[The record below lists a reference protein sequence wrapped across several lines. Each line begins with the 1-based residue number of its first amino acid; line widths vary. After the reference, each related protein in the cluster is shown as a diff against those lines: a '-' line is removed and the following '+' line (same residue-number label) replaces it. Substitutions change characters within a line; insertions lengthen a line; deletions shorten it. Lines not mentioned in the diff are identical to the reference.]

1 MPLRF
6 RKIFKIAP
14 GFRINLSK
22 RGFSTS
28 IGKPGGTLNIGKNGI
43 RPTVGIPGT
52 GLSFTPSQSNAKS
65 TASASGLATNVIIFI
80 VSLLLIC
87 IISACCIGVIFS
99 DTGEGASTP
108 TVEATQNISIII
120 ANTSSAAQTQ
130 TMISAPPTSTPFIL
144 DTPTMLPPVTLAPTW
159 TAFPTDT
166 PLVLSTLNVL
176 PGLPNSGVCSCAGDT
191 LNCSD
196 FSTHNSA
203 QACFASC
210 TAQGVGDIH
219 KLDQNN
225 DGLACESLP

>member
-1 MPLRF
+1 MPFRF

-52 GLSFTPSQSNAKS
+52 GLSFTPSQSNASS
-65 TASASGLATNVIIFI
+65 TASTSGVAMNVIIFI
-80 VSLLLIC
+80 VSLILIC
-87 IISACCIGVIFS
+87 IISVCCIGVIFS
-99 DTGEGASTP
+99 GTGESASTP
-108 TVEATQNISIII
+108 TVEATQDISIII
-120 ANTSSAAQTQ
+120 ANTSSAAETQ

-144 DTPTMLPPVTLAPTW
+144 DTPTMMPPVTLAPTW

-166 PLVLSTLNVL
+166 PLAMPTFGVL
-176 PGLPNSGVCSCAGDT
+176 PIVPSGGICSCAGDT

-196 FSTHNSA
+196 FQTHDSA
-203 QACFASC
+203 QACFNSC
-210 TAQGVGDIH
+210 VAQGVGDIN